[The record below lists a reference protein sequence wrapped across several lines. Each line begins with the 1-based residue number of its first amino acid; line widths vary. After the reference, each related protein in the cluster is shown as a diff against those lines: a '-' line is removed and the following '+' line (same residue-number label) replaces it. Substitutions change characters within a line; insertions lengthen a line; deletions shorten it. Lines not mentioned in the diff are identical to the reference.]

1 MAKPPCIR
9 CDCRF
14 QRRFGWLVFTQ
25 ATRSFRTR
33 MIGAEGR
40 HASHNRSALGSGGE
54 IVLGHARLAAGGQ
67 GQAGLVQRTEML
79 VIDLAIQQ
87 IAAQPHRISR
97 ACMVG
102 VDIATPAI
110 TAAPTVQVARPFAA
124 DSQGQAGLVQCV
136 EGQVIDLAIQQIAA
150 QPHRISRACMVGVDI
165 ATPTISPRPS
175 AQAAR
180 PFSATPS
187 SRQTAR
193 VRSGLFS
200 V

>member
-67 GQAGLVQRTEML
+67 GQAGLVQRIEML
-79 VIDLAIQQ
+79 VIESAIQQ
-87 IAAQPHRISR
+87 MAAQPHRISR
-97 ACMVG
+97 ACLIG
-102 VDIATPAI
+102 VDIA
-110 TAAPTVQVARPFAA
+110 
-124 DSQGQAGLVQCV
+124 S
-136 EGQVIDLAIQQIAA
+136 
-150 QPHRISRACMVGVDI
+150 
-165 ATPTISPRPS
+165 PTISPRPS